1 MTVKFFAFIRDYT
14 NTKETDIENCNNV
27 EDLLKKLCTI
37 YGRKFESRVFPE
49 GELSR
54 EIIILVNGHHIA
66 HHEGVHT
73 KLSAED
79 EISIFPTVA
88 GG

>member
-1 MTVKFFAFIRDYT
+1 MTVKFFAYLRDDT
-14 NTKETDIENCNNV
+14 RTKETSV
-27 EDLLKKLCTI
+27 EKADTVDDLLRKLCDI
-37 YGRKFESRVFPE
+37 FGPKLHRRFFQQ

-54 EIIILVNGHHIA
+54 EIIILVNGRHIE
-66 HHEGVHT
+66 HLNGVMTPLDPH
-73 KLSAED
+73 D